1 MAPTSRRSSSSR
13 RVLVVAAALGGA
25 ALVVLG
31 LGGPGVTVG
40 AADGVRLEP
49 VADTRHA
56 TLVVSELE
64 PGEQVTRDLTIAN
77 DTSQPARLTL
87 VEHGEETPFGA
98 EPLEVSISQ
107 DGRQVYAGP
116 LGGLGDY
123 AQDLGLLPGGGDT
136 TLTFTVAR
144 DHAAGEGPTE
154 DVEIAYTW
162 ATSPA

>member
-1 MAPTSRRSSSSR
+1 
-13 RVLVVAAALGGA
+13 VLLGAAALGGT

-31 LGGPGVTVG
+31 LGGPGVTMG
-40 AADGVRLEP
+40 ASDGVSLESH
-49 VADTRHA
+49 VDNHA

-64 PGEQVTRDLTIAN
+64 PGEQVTRDLTITN
-77 DTSQPARLTL
+77 DASGPARLTL
-87 VEHGEETPFGA
+87 VEHGQEARFGA
-98 EPLEVSISQ
+98 DPLEVSISQ

-116 LGGLGDY
+116 LGALGPH
-123 AQDLGLLPGGGDT
+123 AQDLGLLAGRGDT

-144 DHAAGEGPTE
+144 EDTAGEGPTE